1 MSYNIDQV
9 ILEIRKCNSVVG
21 DLRREFQAW
30 KDEVRQELGELKLMM
45 ERNASARNPIPQ
57 APIYQPPPPL
67 INPPIFDSVCRDIP
81 RFPVS
86 LGSGQHHNSAC
97 IEAFLRETM
106 GLLITP
112 EDSNERIDDKQLL
125 VKQYHAQLNRFT
137 QVTCMDLAT
146 KLLADAR
153 VDNNKLSWKEVPDV
167 YKNTAYKE
175 LEEFALRANIP
186 LNRCVNS
193 WGAQVLLAKTYSNYH
208 NKKLKNK
215 LANIASNIAESNTH
229 LTEQVNSVDPEENL
243 DVPLL
248 PDLDAVSDIKE
259 EESDEI
265 DFATSSNVLSPCA
278 VTSHPPSPP
287 TRTLRTRFSI
297 RSSSRSNKKRRT

>member
-45 ERNASARNPIPQ
+45 ERNASARNLIPQ

-153 VDNNKLSWKEVPDV
+153 VDNNKLSWKEIPDV

-186 LNRCVNS
+186 LNRCCS
-193 WGAQVLLAKTYSNYH
+193 F
-208 NKKLKNK
+208 
-215 LANIASNIAESNTH
+215 AESNTH

-248 PDLDAVSDIKE
+248 PDLDAVNNIKE

-297 RSSSRSNKKRRT
+297 RSSSRSNKKRKT